1 MFSGD
6 RFENSSLF
14 TCTLTVFKFSMLSI
28 VVVGV
33 FDDDDVDD
41 VVGANVVVA
50 PASALVGDRLTPPVV
65 VDSILN

>member
-1 MFSGD
+1 
-6 RFENSSLF
+6 
-14 TCTLTVFKFSMLSI
+14 MLSI